1 MSRSCCHALLVALL
15 LTAGCAHLP
24 PEARRDDALD
34 IARAALHGGEFVTA
48 DQMLSRLAAESP
60 HGAHGHEAQFL
71 LGILHLDPRNP
82 AWNPTE
88 AEHLLARYLDFPFG
102 ERRTEAVVLYALARR
117 LATPQPRILST
128 GTGIDKSTDIGS
140 DIGADVG
147 AGIGAG
153 TGEGP
158 TAVGAGTPADEAERL
173 RRELEARD
181 RELAKLREELE
192 RIRRTLTP
200 PG

>member
-1 MSRSCCHALLVALL
+1 MSRSCPALLVALL

-34 IARAALHGGEFVTA
+34 LARAALHGGEFVTA

-60 HGAHGHEAQFL
+60 HSAQGHEAQFL
-71 LGILHLDPRNP
+71 LGVLHLDPRNP

-128 GTGIDKSTDIGS
+128 GTGT
-140 DIGADVG
+140 DVG
-147 AGIGAG
+147 AAIGEA
-153 TGEGP
+153 P
-158 TAVGAGTPADEAERL
+158 AADAGTPAGEVERL

-200 PG
+200 SG